1 LTKLSL
7 MRHGLSHKSFS
18 TSIGSTMWLM
28 TLFRKVNQSKWTHL
42 LVIPTIKKDSWKL
55 HACVFWV
62 FHFGYLKNKKI
73 IAELDDILTFSW
85 MICETAWKLKCSVFV
100 FCMSKCCVWCLST
113 SLFFGAKHV
122 QDLLLIN
129 LLAIFAVVVILYSFH
144 LPSKLQ

>member
-1 LTKLSL
+1 
-7 MRHGLSHKSFS
+7 
-18 TSIGSTMWLM
+18 
-28 TLFRKVNQSKWTHL
+28 
-42 LVIPTIKKDSWKL
+42 
-55 HACVFWV
+55 
-62 FHFGYLKNKKI
+62 LKNKKI

-100 FCMSKCCVWCLST
+100 FYMSKCCVWRLST